1 MSTLAA
7 IEGQLCSGSR
17 RHSRGFD
24 ISMTNDAVLIE
35 IEKGVAAIRF
45 NRPERLNALSMEVAC
60 GFADAIDSVLADSS
74 VRVIT
79 VSGAGRAFLAGG
91 DLAHFRG
98 AADRGAAAAELIDPI
113 HSALK
118 KLAAAPPIT
127 IAVLHGAVVGA
138 GMSIAMGLDLAIA
151 ADTTVMN
158 VAYGKVA
165 ASPDCGGSW
174 ALVRHVGLR
183 RAMEMA
189 LLSDDIPAEQA
200 LALGLVSKVV
210 AAADL
215 QTDKL
220 TARLLAGGSFAN
232 GQIKKLMRG
241 ALDHDYHDQLALE
254 AASFAA
260 CARTDDFAEA
270 VTAFL
275 DKRRPVFGSPA
286 G

>member
-45 NRPERLNALSMEVAC
+45 NRPERLNALSLEVAC

-118 KLAAAPPIT
+118 NL
-127 IAVLHGAVVGA
+127 
-138 GMSIAMGLDLAIA
+138 
-151 ADTTVMN
+151 
-158 VAYGKVA
+158 
-165 ASPDCGGSW
+165 
-174 ALVRHVGLR
+174 LR
-183 RAMEMA
+183 RRQSPLRCCTA
-189 LLSDDIPAEQA
+189 LWSVPACPSRWGWTWPLLPIP
-200 LALGLVSKVV
+200 
-210 AAADL
+210 
-215 QTDKL
+215 
-220 TARLLAGGSFAN
+220 R
-232 GQIKKLMRG
+232 
-241 ALDHDYHDQLALE
+241 
-254 AASFAA
+254 
-260 CARTDDFAEA
+260 
-270 VTAFL
+270 
-275 DKRRPVFGSPA
+275 
-286 G
+286 